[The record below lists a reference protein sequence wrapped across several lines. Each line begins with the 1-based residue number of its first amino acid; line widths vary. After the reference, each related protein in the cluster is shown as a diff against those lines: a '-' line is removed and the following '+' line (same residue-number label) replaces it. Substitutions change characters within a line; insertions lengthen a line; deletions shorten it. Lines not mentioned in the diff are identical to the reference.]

1 MVEPI
6 EQRPAPATGKPPPS
20 GPGNTPPST
29 IKHRRK
35 IVGAGLGCF
44 PWIAIA
50 IALAVTGYLIYQ
62 AKYRDKPP
70 EPYKKTYTVAA
81 FSFYQAYQESVEALA
96 RAKIS
101 FAQGRALLGG
111 TAETLPETASAETR
125 AASPLFRAAE
135 HFALAMEQ
143 IEHAR
148 EILKTDSVG
157 LKPHEKIC
165 QETLED
171 ILKKYQE
178 AVKIFNEY
186 AKAQYQGSEA
196 KSEKFA
202 LSDGNAKWDM
212 ADALM
217 TKALAEGCEGDFF
230 AHVKE
235 QKPEFRRKVFESYR
249 DFYGAGFEEQ
259 RLRFISLL
267 GYTPP
272 PETLPSP
279 APGSPPTKV
288 FINTPD

>member
-1 MVEPI
+1 MAEPI
-6 EQRPAPATGKPPPS
+6 EQPPASGNASPS
-20 GPGNTPPST
+20 GKKPKG
-29 IKHRRK
+29 K
-35 IVGAGLGCF
+35 VGSGLGCF

-50 IALAVTGYLIYQ
+50 MALAVTGYLIYQ
-62 AKYRDKPP
+62 QNYQDKPP
-70 EPYKKTYTVAA
+70 EPVKKTYTVAA
-81 FSFYQAYQESVEALA
+81 FNFYQAYQESVESLA
-96 RAKIS
+96 RAKLS
-101 FAQGRALLGG
+101 FAQGLALLGG
-111 TAETLPETASAETR
+111 TAETLPETATTETR

-148 EILKTDSVG
+148 DLLKTDSVG
-157 LKPHEKIC
+157 LKPHEKVC
-165 QETLED
+165 RESLED

-186 AKAQYQGSEA
+186 AKAQYQGSAA

-230 AHVKE
+230 THVQE

-249 DFYGAGFEEQ
+249 DFYGAGFEVQ
-259 RLRFISLL
+259 RLKFTALL
-267 GYTPP
+267 GYSGPA
-272 PETLPSP
+272 ETLPSP

-288 FINTPD
+288 FIQTPK